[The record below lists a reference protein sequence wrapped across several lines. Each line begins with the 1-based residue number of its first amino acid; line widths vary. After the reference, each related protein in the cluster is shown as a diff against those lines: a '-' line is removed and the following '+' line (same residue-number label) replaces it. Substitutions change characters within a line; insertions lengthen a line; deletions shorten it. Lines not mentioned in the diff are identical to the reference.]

1 MFAGHLDC
9 RQHTQFKFFFIDRHF
24 LPIFENDISTKI
36 NTDLSAVRH
45 LANLGGNTRH
55 VVAQMPFLRLVNPG
69 GQSWD
74 AQSTCDCHGTGPLLI
89 PQCCGCLLLL
99 WLSYLFSLGVA
110 PSPFHPQ
117 PIKLQQES
125 SFTSHSSGLSPL
137 NTRWMNLEPFLKKKK
152 ILLKSTWV
160 IVSAQITFFLWKQ
173 LRLNIYFHAQ
183 LGVTHL
189 FFLIWLC
196 DGT

>member
-1 MFAGHLDC
+1 MIYPQKSTQIFQLLDIWPLWVETLC
-9 RQHTQFKFFFIDRHF
+9 MLLPRCHF
-24 LPIFENDISTKI
+24 
-36 NTDLSAVRH
+36 
-45 LANLGGNTRH
+45 GGWWI
-55 VVAQMPFLRLVNPG
+55 QG
-69 GQSWD
+69 GQCWD
-74 AQSTCDCHGTGPLLI
+74 ARSTCDCHGTGPLLI

-99 WLSYLFSLGVA
+99 WLSYLFALGVA
-110 PSPFHPQ
+110 PLPFHPQ

-125 SFTSHSSGLSPL
+125 SFTSHSSGPSPL
-137 NTRWMNLEPFLKKKK
+137 KTRWMNLEPFFLKKK

-160 IVSAQITFFLWKQ
+160 IVSAQITFVWKQ
-173 LRLNIYFHAQ
+173 LRFNIYFHAQ